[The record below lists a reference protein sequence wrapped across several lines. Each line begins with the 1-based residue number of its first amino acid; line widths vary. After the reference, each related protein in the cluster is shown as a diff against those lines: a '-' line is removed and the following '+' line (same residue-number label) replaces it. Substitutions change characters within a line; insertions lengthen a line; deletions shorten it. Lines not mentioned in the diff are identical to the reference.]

1 MGSGFELMIKAFLPH
16 PCDAEDK
23 GIPMGLAW
31 RLQRREIGGRHSMSA
46 PHPLLRATVM
56 VYEGLKIPI
65 RVRPRSKTWC
75 AFPASA
81 FRLTDSNPTSS
92 RPFYFFAIVADD

>member
-1 MGSGFELMIKAFLPH
+1 MGFGFELMIKAFLPH
-16 PCDAEDK
+16 PYDAEDK
-23 GIPMGLAW
+23 GIPMGLAS
-31 RLQRREIGGRHSMSA
+31 RLQRREIGGQHSMSA
-46 PHPLLRATVM
+46 PHPLLGATVM

-92 RPFYFFAIVADD
+92 RPFYFFAIAADD